1 MYLPNW
7 KIVPSPAISNEK
19 LFICPKYYIAQ
30 TDSLLA
36 TQLSSTNSTQLT
48 LSDRSGFNGKFA
60 VNVAKPSN
68 SIAYDNELLF
78 KIMFKYIKFMLLRI
92 MDDWI
97 DW

>member
-1 MYLPNW
+1 
-7 KIVPSPAISNEK
+7 
-19 LFICPKYYIAQ
+19 
-30 TDSLLA
+30 
-36 TQLSSTNSTQLT
+36 LT

-97 DW
+97 D